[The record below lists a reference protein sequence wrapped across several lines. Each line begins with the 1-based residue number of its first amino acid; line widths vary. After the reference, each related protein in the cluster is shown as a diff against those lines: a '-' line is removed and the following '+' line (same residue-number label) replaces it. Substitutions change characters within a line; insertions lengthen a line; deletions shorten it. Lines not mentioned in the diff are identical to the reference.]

1 MDLKRYAVKMVR
13 DRAKSAYVKADTCEI
28 CGTTDELEL
37 HHYASMAELWNAWC
51 LKKKIRPTTVE
62 EMLPLRDAFIE
73 EHHKQIYVDVVTLCK
88 KHHEQLHLL
97 FGRNP
102 PVSTAIAQG
111 KWVNVRK
118 NKELLGPKQVKSGST
133 SDLPE

>member
-1 MDLKRYAVKMVR
+1 
-13 DRAKSAYVKADTCEI
+13 
-28 CGTTDELEL
+28 
-37 HHYASMAELWNAWC
+37 
-51 LKKKIRPTTVE
+51 
-62 EMLPLRDAFIE
+62 MLPLRDAFIE

-118 NKELLGPKQVKSGST
+118 NKELLGPKQVKSSST
-133 SDLPE
+133 SDLP